1 MNKENIQ
8 EVIKKTIQNAGHHPY
23 LFVGSGF
30 SKRYMGLENWEE
42 LLRKF
47 CEEFSGDEF
56 LYDSYANQI
65 QDKDYY
71 EKQPKIAA
79 LLEKDYNEAVFT
91 QDKYKEFRIQH
102 RELIQKGV
110 SPFKVAIAKHF
121 YTVDLDY
128 ENDEVKQL
136 KEIAVRS
143 ISGIITT
150 NYDLILEHIF
160 SEYDVYIGQEEMLFA
175 NFTGM
180 GEIYKIHGSA
190 NKPDSIIIT
199 EQDYQDFEKRSAYL
213 IAKLL
218 TMFLEYPVIFMGYS
232 LQDKNIRNIL
242 KTISDCLS
250 QEKIQLLKNRVIFV
264 SYEEDNKV
272 SERAI
277 TFENGNTITMQQIST
292 TDFSLIYKAI
302 LSIKS
307 RYSPRVLRDLRK
319 DIYQLAN
326 TEHTK
331 GVVYAT
337 GIENLDKI
345 EEGQQFIL
353 GVGIQKNGRIIK
365 AEQIYTDIVLDN
377 QYFDPAYVIEEY
389 LPELLKTNSG
399 GLPMHKYLRDYS
411 KELYER
417 VKENFLKF
425 KSVDDFLNQQLRSQK
440 ISYRKNL
447 SEYSVAKIIEL
458 EGKEQAYKKLIF
470 LEESEIDIK
479 EMANYLEELMK
490 EDAESVLKN
499 NSELKRLIRIFDY
512 IKYRKK

>member
-1 MNKENIQ
+1 M
-8 EVIKKTIQNAGHHPY
+8 
-23 LFVGSGF
+23 
-30 SKRYMGLENWEE
+30 
-42 LLRKF
+42 
-47 CEEFSGDEF
+47 
-56 LYDSYANQI
+56 
-65 QDKDYY
+65 
-71 EKQPKIAA
+71 
-79 LLEKDYNEAVFT
+79 
-91 QDKYKEFRIQH
+91 
-102 RELIQKGV
+102 
-110 SPFKVAIAKHF
+110 
-121 YTVDLDY
+121 
-128 ENDEVKQL
+128 
-136 KEIAVRS
+136 
-143 ISGIITT
+143 
-150 NYDLILEHIF
+150 ILEHIF

-199 EQDYQDFEKRSAYL
+199 ERDYQDFEKRSAYL

-250 QEKIQLLKNRVIFV
+250 QEKIQLLKNRVVFV

-377 QYFDPAYVIEEY
+377 QYFDPSKSFCLMRLHQILFFDQH
-389 LPELLKTNSG
+389 LPIQPFLNLFGRIDMVLSCVPKCRSLFVYSNEHHIWQYPPSQKQLQPYNI
-399 GLPMHKYLRDYS
+399 LRDKLRLEKSFLS
-411 KELYER
+411 KTHSPWHFHKGFCTHLLR
-417 VKENFLKF
+417 LK
-425 KSVDDFLNQQLRSQK
+425 VQLFPTYCILDLDS
-440 ISYRKNL
+440 NW
-447 SEYSVAKIIEL
+447 
-458 EGKEQAYKKLIF
+458 
-470 LEESEIDIK
+470 
-479 EMANYLEELMK
+479 
-490 EDAESVLKN
+490 
-499 NSELKRLIRIFDY
+499 
-512 IKYRKK
+512 